1 MPRPP
6 CMCRRVSGGGPVS
19 GERVTR
25 TGVGGGQG
33 PVPLRASVEEPGPGG
48 AVRRVRLT
56 VPPASG
62 PGLPPS
68 VLEEAETLLGHLVA
82 PAAGT
87 RRVDAEHGAPV
98 SFSVDRLA
106 DDGTLLAC
114 AVHAGPVS
122 RPHAVY
128 LPPGTELP
136 GGLPPIAF
144 WDAVRPVRGTAA
156 EEGLREALLAV
167 PPEGA
172 LGIEAMA
179 DFAASRRPWLAA
191 FLAHV
196 RRVLVEPG
204 APRLVVVE
212 RDPGLVARWIALACA
227 VLPPEQARRLTFTT
241 YSPYPGQARQRI
253 VGTGPREASGLPPAG
268 AGRHVLDCT
277 SSVLAPDA
285 ANPDGADTGT
295 AGAEATGAEATGAD
309 AWAEVAALLWRA
321 GRPGVAAAAR
331 PALDAGA
338 LRLAALASGLRLPA
352 HLRAATARHLA
363 EESVEGSEMGPV
375 AAVLCAEPPETLAE
389 AVAVARWY
397 ARLDARAPLSVTA
410 PVAASVLAALVH
422 GLLTGAPVPPGSAL
436 TEEHR
441 ERLRALLGPEL
452 RAATADPATAPR
464 RCVEL
469 LQVAAV
475 IGADCGPA
483 LDGAADR
490 LAAALTAAPG
500 TGEDPVATALPSP
513 DALAEL
519 PELCAALLP
528 ALDAFACADPAAA
541 SSLLHRVRLPLVG
554 SARPAPHLRM
564 CAEAEAVRESAP
576 DPVAAWETLLR
587 GSRPSWSAQPLLLR
601 TALRLIWPEQ
611 PPTAGEMVRLLNTA
625 GSDGHRA
632 AGTWRLALQVALRT
646 PAGEPYDFQ
655 LAPLL
660 LRFFPDRLSARER
673 SALLLL
679 ELAHD
684 IGAGSVTDWAG
695 HVVRLRRAAEPLEPE
710 VRSRAH
716 RALAEALLHSPG
728 TPEGELYGLAHS
740 GDADLVTAYGETAR
754 TEEFRTRLRAEPA
767 LLAGCF
773 VDWTAHAAADPGWR
787 EVSSG
792 LLDEVLRPAVRG
804 LPAAARSEA
813 EAHLEHSGPHRA
825 DAFRAWARPGA
836 LGRLGRRLSGVAR
849 NTRPREQ

>member
-1 MPRPP
+1 MN
-6 CMCRRVSGGGPVS
+6 GGRGA
-19 GERVTR
+19 R
-25 TGVGGGQG
+25 TGSRDGRG
-33 PVPLRASVEEPGPGG
+33 PVPLRVDVEEPGPG
-48 AVRRVRLT
+48 VPLRRVRLT
-56 VPPASG
+56 VPPAAG
-62 PGLPPS
+62 PGLAPS
-68 VLEEAETLLGHLVA
+68 VLEEAGTLLGHLVA
-82 PAAGT
+82 QAAET
-87 RRVDAEHGAPV
+87 RRAETESAAPF
-98 SFSVDRLA
+98 SYSVDQLA
-106 DDGTLLAC
+106 DGGLLLSS
-114 AVHAGPVS
+114 AVHAGPVP
-122 RPHAVY
+122 RPVAVY
-128 LPPGTELP
+128 LPPGTGLP
-136 GGLPPIAF
+136 GGLPPVAF

-156 EEGLREALLAV
+156 EEGLRGALLTA
-167 PPEGA
+167 PPDGA

-179 DFAASRRPWLAA
+179 DFAASRRPWLTA

-227 VLPPEQARRLTFTT
+227 VLPPEEARGLTFTT
-241 YSPYPGQARQRI
+241 YSPCPGQAHQRI
-253 VGTGPREASGLPPAG
+253 VGTGPREAAGLPPAG
-268 AGRHVLDCT
+268 TGPYVLDCMSPAAT
-277 SSVLAPDA
+277 PDTAAPDV
-285 ANPDGADTGT
+285 
-295 AGAEATGAEATGAD
+295 TGAD

-331 PALDAGA
+331 PALDADA

-363 EESVEGSEMGPV
+363 DECPPAPETGAV
-375 AAVLCAEPPETLAE
+375 AAVLCAEPPETRAE

-397 ARLDARAPLSVTA
+397 TRLDARVPLSATA
-410 PVAASVLAALVH
+410 PVAASVLAALVR
-422 GLLTGAPVPPGSAL
+422 GLLTGTPVPPGSAL

-441 ERLRALLGPEL
+441 ERLHALLGPEL

-475 IGADCGPA
+475 LGVDCGPA

-490 LAAALTAAPG
+490 LAAALTTAPG
-500 TGEDPVATALPSP
+500 TDEDPVAAALPSP

-528 ALDAFACADPAAA
+528 SLDTFACADPAAA
-541 SSLLHRVRLPLVG
+541 SSLLHRTHLPLTD
-554 SARPAPHLRM
+554 SARPVPHLRM
-564 CAEAEAVRESAP
+564 CAQAVAVRESTP
-576 DPVAAWETLLR
+576 DPVTAWETLLR

-601 TALRLIWPEQ
+601 TALRLIWPQQ
-611 PPTAGEMVRLLNTA
+611 PPTAAEMLRVLHTA

-632 AGTWRLALQVALRT
+632 AGTWQVALRVALHT
-646 PAGEPYDFQ
+646 PTTEPYDFA

-660 LRFFPDRLSARER
+660 LRSFPDRLDTRER

-684 IGAGSVTDWAG
+684 VRAGKVTDWAA
-695 HVVRLRRAAEPLEPE
+695 HAVRLRRAAEPLEPE

-716 RALAEALLHSPG
+716 RALAEALLRSPG

-740 GDADLVTAYGETAR
+740 GDADLVAAYGETAR
-754 TEEFRTRLRAEPA
+754 TEEFRGLLRADPA
-767 LLAGCF
+767 LIAGCF
-773 VDWTAHAAADPGWR
+773 VDWTAHAAADPVWR
-787 EVSSG
+787 EVSTG

-804 LPAAARSEA
+804 LPAPVRRAAED
-813 EAHLEHSGPHRA
+813 HLGHSGPHRA
-825 DAFRAWARPGA
+825 DAFRAWSRPGA
-836 LGRLGRRLSGVAR
+836 LGRLGRRLSGAAR
-849 NTRPREQ
+849 NTRPREW